1 MFHAGFA
8 QYVSIVD
15 PAFILPKVQYKN
27 NFDLNRVIFTV
38 AAILTYPSIFLQ
50 AFHETKTPIL
60 LFKVN
65 KKSTFLRSVDQV
77 LSFYYG
83 NCCST

>member
-38 AAILTYPSIFLQ
+38 AAILTYTSIFLQ
-50 AFHETKTPIL
+50 AFRETKT
-60 LFKVN
+60 
-65 KKSTFLRSVDQV
+65 R
-77 LSFYYG
+77 FYYSKSIRKVLFYEVLIK
-83 NCCST
+83 C